1 MNTNTCLRGLCV
13 LMLLGVSISTPVLP
27 NPMKIN
33 EEAPIAT
40 IATTLHFICSAE
52 NKFQILDNR
61 DHMELIYVQ
70 LTNILIDEYI
80 GSLLNLNDASEELK
94 GLAEQYI
101 EKIWFMKEMAFNR
114 YWQAQQDKQLYY
126 LYYQLSRLYN
136 MMEKLSNTIIIT
148 PKYLQFLGSQN
159 VQA

>member
-1 MNTNTCLRGLCV
+1 
-13 LMLLGVSISTPVLP
+13 
-27 NPMKIN
+27 
-33 EEAPIAT
+33 
-40 IATTLHFICSAE
+40 
-52 NKFQILDNR
+52 
-61 DHMELIYVQ
+61 MELIYVQ